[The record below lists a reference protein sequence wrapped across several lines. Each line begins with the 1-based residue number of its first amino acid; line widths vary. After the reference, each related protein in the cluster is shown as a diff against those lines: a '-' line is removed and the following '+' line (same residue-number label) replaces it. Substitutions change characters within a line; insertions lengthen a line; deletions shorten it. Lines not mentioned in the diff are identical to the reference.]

1 MKTYKRMFKMI
12 REKSFAVRYRR
23 DAHLRLRVSLAI
35 SLTAGAIFCAF
46 QIAVGSFLKSEWHLM
61 FTLYYI
67 FISFVRAYLLIK
79 TEKITLDIK
88 GELREYRRVGIT
100 LLFLN
105 FILLWAGFFI
115 LNDDIA
121 GERSGLV
128 SVIMGIYS
136 GCSLIMSLLSAAR
149 YRKYKRPLFSA
160 AKILRVNSAL
170 VSFILFLNVFLL
182 GKGNGERY
190 REALALFVS
199 LSQALIMMS
208 AIYMI
213 VSSKQGKRRS

>member
-1 MKTYKRMFKMI
+1 MRIYKRILGVIK
-12 REKSFAVRYRR
+12 KCRR
-23 DAHLRLRVSLAI
+23 DAHLRLRLSLVL
-35 SLTAGAIFCAF
+35 SLTAGAIYCAF

-67 FISFVRAYLLIK
+67 FISFARAYLLVK
-79 TEKITLDIK
+79 TDKRPCGRES
-88 GELREYRRVGIT
+88 ELRECRRVGIT

-105 FILLWAGFFI
+105 FVLLWAGFFI
-115 LNDDIA
+115 LTDDIA
-121 GERSGLV
+121 GERSRLV
-128 SVIMGIYS
+128 SIIMGVYS
-136 GCSLIMSLLSAAR
+136 GCSLIMSLLSATR
-149 YRKYKRPLFSA
+149 YRKHQRPLFSA

-190 REALALFVS
+190 REALVIFVS
-199 LSQALIMMS
+199 LSQALIIMS

-213 VSSKQGKRRS
+213 VSSKERRKREGKG